1 MTQKRNNLKSNET
14 EHPHDTLLQYSI
26 GLFAIIGLIVLR
38 IYYDSN
44 QSDFANIN
52 NGLFVV
58 FIVLF
63 LSFIVRGDS
72 NIELLNS
79 SAKIF
84 TKKKSLT
91 VVDYQNI
98 ILMLIYLIAAF
109 AFILIDFK
117 LIANRGV
124 RFGTVVIL
132 AIINMLS
139 LLIKK
144 YRG

>member
-1 MTQKRNNLKSNET
+1 MAQKKNNIKSNET
-14 EHPHDTLLQYSI
+14 AHPHDTLLQYSI
-26 GLFAIIGLIVLR
+26 GLFAVISLIALVL
-38 IYYDSN
+38 YSGETHADY
-44 QSDFANIN
+44 AKMN

-58 FIVLF
+58 FVLSF

-84 TKKKSLT
+84 TKKESLT

-109 AFILIDFK
+109 AFVLIDFE

-124 RFGTVVIL
+124 RFGTVVTL